1 MNRFVLDASVA
12 LSWLIDRKV
21 DPYASRVRQL
31 LLAGSKAIVPA
42 LWELEIANGF
52 ITAELRTLLTP
63 SDTDQILR
71 LFESVLAR
79 SIEVSRGSIS
89 IRRAENAARSAGLTA
104 YDAAY
109 LDLARNQQLPLA
121 TLDQSL
127 AKAALKS
134 GVTLL
139 S

>member
-1 MNRFVLDASVA
+1 MSRFVLDASVA

-21 DPYASRVRQL
+21 DPYAAHVRQL

-52 ITAELRTLLTP
+52 ITAERRTLLTP

-79 SIEVSRGSIS
+79 SIEISRGSIP
-89 IRRAENAARSAGLTA
+89 IRRVVSTSRSAGLTA

-109 LDLARNQQLPLA
+109 LDLASNQHLPLA

-134 GVTLL
+134 GVSLL

>member
-1 MNRFVLDASVA
+1 MSRFVLDASVT
-12 LSWLIDRKV
+12 LSWLIDRNI
-21 DPYASRVRQL
+21 DPYAARVRQL
-31 LLAGSKAIVPA
+31 LLGGSKAMVPA

-52 ITAELRTLLTP
+52 ITAERRTLLTA

-71 LFESVLAR
+71 LFESVLAG
-79 SIEVSRGSIS
+79 SIEVSRGSIP
-89 IRRAENAARSAGLTA
+89 IRRAVNAGRSAGLTA

-109 LDLARNQQLPLA
+109 LDLANNQQLPLA
-121 TLDQSL
+121 TLDQGL
-127 AKAALKS
+127 AKAALKF

>member
-1 MNRFVLDASVA
+1 MTRFVLDASVT

-52 ITAELRTLLTP
+52 VSAERRTLLTP

-79 SIEVSRGSIS
+79 SIEVSRGSIP
-89 IRRAENAARSAGLTA
+89 IRRAVSAARSAALTA

-109 LDLARNQQLPLA
+109 LDLASTQKLPLA
-121 TLDQSL
+121 TLDQNLS
-127 AKAALKS
+127 KAALKS

>member
-42 LWELEIANGF
+42 LWELEVANGF
-52 ITAELRTLLTP
+52 ITAERRTLLTP

-71 LFESVLAR
+71 LFESVVAGN
-79 SIEVSRGSIS
+79 IEVSRGSIS

>member
-1 MNRFVLDASVA
+1 VRRFVLDASVT

-21 DPYASRVRQL
+21 DPYATRVRQL

-52 ITAELRTLLTP
+52 ITAERRTLLTP

-71 LFESVLAR
+71 FFESVLAR
-79 SIEVSRGSIS
+79 SIEVSRASIP
-89 IRRAENAARSAGLTA
+89 IRRAVSAGRSAGLTA

-109 LDLARNQQLPLA
+109 LDLASNQQLPLA
-121 TLDQSL
+121 TLDQTL

-134 GVTLL
+134 GVALL